1 MDVDIM
7 AVRYKIFGKQE
18 YAYRIWNEKNPKT
31 GKWIQR
37 SEYLGAVV
45 DKENEIYEKRNE
57 KRRTEREA
65 EQKEQGILDYG
76 DCYFLIEF
84 LKRDMILPVMKGVFG
99 KHMDTLLCLLLYK
112 LHGGSAMRH
121 VGLWYDGNVAKILLP
136 NAAMSTQRISEFLDI
151 IGKEKLQLSF
161 FKDYLSG
168 ICGDKSGLIIDS
180 TALPNQVN
188 MPITNWG
195 HHDGGI
201 EKETRLI
208 LAVEKETKMPLYFR
222 YVAGNIGDVST
233 LTTTICEIKK
243 LGVVPTLCIIDAG
256 YYSET
261 NIKALYGGDV
271 SFLTRLPSNR
281 VIYKSLIHEVGASIE
296 CSENAVKYG
305 ERGLFIQKRHI
316 DLYGHQAFAYV
327 VCDPVRRGKEI
338 SKKIVELES
347 AKDEL
352 DLEGS
357 GMMILVS
364 NIDMNINEIVPLYY
378 SRQMAEQLFGISKD
392 DLNILPIRAHTEA
405 RFRGLMLL
413 SFIAL
418 IVYAKMKAF
427 LGTEITVEQVLLLM
441 RNLKCKIYSDKSLIV
456 SEVTKMQRLIF
467 ENAKFLVP
475 KNTGI

>member
-1 MDVDIM
+1 MDMNNM

-31 GKWIQR
+31 GKWMQR
-37 SEYLGAVV
+37 SEYLGVV
-45 DKENEIYEKRNE
+45 MDKENAVYEKRNE
-57 KRRTEREA
+57 TKRAGREA
-65 EQKEQGILDYG
+65 EQKEQSILDYG

-84 LKRDMILPVMKGVFG
+84 LKHDTILPVMQGVFE

-121 VGLWYDGNVAKILLP
+121 VEPWYDGNVAKILLP
-136 NAAMSTQRISEFLDI
+136 KAAVSTQRISEFLGI
-151 IGKEKLQLSF
+151 IGEEKLQFSF
-161 FKDYLSG
+161 FKDYLAS

-180 TALPNQVN
+180 TGLPNQVN

-222 YVAGNIGDVST
+222 YVTGNIGDVST
-233 LTTTICEIKK
+233 LITTICEIKK

-256 YYSET
+256 YYSEP
-261 NIKALYGGDV
+261 NIKALYGGNI

-281 VIYKSLIHEVGASIE
+281 VIYKSLIHEDSASIE
-296 CSENAVKYG
+296 RSENAVKYG
-305 ERGLFIQKRHI
+305 KRGFFIRKHHI
-316 DLYGHQAFAYV
+316 DLYGQPAFAYV

-338 SKKIVELES
+338 SKKILELGSIE
-347 AKDEL
+347 DNL

-364 NIDMNINEIVPLYY
+364 NIDMNIDEVVPLYY

-392 DLNILPIRAHTEA
+392 DLNILPIRTHSEA

-418 IVYAKMKAF
+418 IIYAKMKAF

-441 RNLKCKIYSDKSLIV
+441 RYLKCKVYSDKSLIV
-456 SEVTKMQRLIF
+456 SEVTKKQRLIF

-475 KNTGI
+475 KNSGI